1 MKLIILQII
10 KSKWIYNSKKI
21 KKKKINYNKNKMNM
35 NTNIICTHNNKMK
48 TNIFINELNI
58 LKLIIYCIILIIL

>member
-10 KSKWIYNSKKI
+10 KSKWIYKSKKI
-21 KKKKINYNKNKMNM
+21 KKKKINYNKSKMNM

-48 TNIFINELNI
+48 TNILINELNI
-58 LKLIIYCIILIIL
+58 LEIIIYCIILIIL